1 VRPFGDAEAAPPSV
15 GLVGAVAQGLA
26 ARLELSGY
34 RPLPLDAD
42 KDPPRRPDLLVVSP
56 ECEAWIPTL
65 RRRFQA
71 VPLLLGIEEDSVA
84 GRCRCL
90 QSGADDFWLSN
101 LGPSDLLTRLRLHW
115 QRCSPRPPAVE
126 PLRLA
131 DLSVDPERRQVRRG
145 ARSVALTAR
154 EYQLLLLLLRKR
166 DSIVSREQ
174 ILREIWEDQ
183 PRAASNVIEV
193 YVRYLRRKLEEGGE
207 RRLIH
212 TVRGLGYSLA
222 ATPPGRDDGGALGS
236 EAAKPDD
243 EH

>member
-1 VRPFGDAEAAPPSV
+1 MRPLVGAAAAPSV
-15 GLVGAVAQGLA
+15 GLIGAIAQGLA

-34 RPLPLDAD
+34 HPLLLDAD
-42 KDPPRRPDLLVVSP
+42 ADPPRPPDLLVVSP
-56 ECEAWIPTL
+56 ACEAWIPAL
-65 RRRFQA
+65 RRRFGA
-71 VPLLLGIEEDSVA
+71 VPLLLGVEEDSVA

-90 QSGADDFWLSN
+90 ESGADDFWLSS

-115 QRCSPRPPAVE
+115 QRLSPQAPTVE
-126 PLRLA
+126 PLRVA
-131 DLSVDPERRQVRRG
+131 DLTVEPERRQVRRG
-145 ARSVALTAR
+145 GRSVALTAR

-166 DSIVSREQ
+166 DSVVSREQ
-174 ILREIWEDQ
+174 ILREIWQDQ

-236 EAAKPDD
+236 EAAKRDD
-243 EH
+243 KH

>member
-1 VRPFGDAEAAPPSV
+1 MKPRSGVEAVPAV
-15 GLVGAVAQGLA
+15 GLVGAIAQGLA

-34 RPLPLDAD
+34 HTLGLDAREE
-42 KDPPRRPDLLVVSP
+42 PPRPPDLVVLSP
-56 ECEAWIPTL
+56 ECESWIPEL
-65 RRRFQA
+65 RRRWGP

-90 QSGADDFWLSN
+90 HSGADDFWLSN

-115 QRCSPRPPAVE
+115 QRCSPRAPAVE

-131 DLSVDPERRQVRRG
+131 DLSVDLERRQVRRG
-145 ARSVALTAR
+145 SRSVALTAR
-154 EYQLLLLLLRKR
+154 EYQLLLLLLRHR
-166 DSIVSREQ
+166 GSVVSRER
-174 ILREIWEDQ
+174 ILREIWDDQ
-183 PRAASNVIEV
+183 PRTASNVIEV

-222 ATPPGRDDGGALGS
+222 PTPPGRD
-236 EAAKPDD
+236 AADSAEQGPPTG
-243 EH
+243 

>member
-1 VRPFGDAEAAPPSV
+1 
-15 GLVGAVAQGLA
+15 
-26 ARLELSGY
+26 
-34 RPLPLDAD
+34 
-42 KDPPRRPDLLVVSP
+42 
-56 ECEAWIPTL
+56 
-65 RRRFQA
+65 
-71 VPLLLGIEEDSVA
+71 
-84 GRCRCL
+84 
-90 QSGADDFWLSN
+90 
-101 LGPSDLLTRLRLHW
+101 
-115 QRCSPRPPAVE
+115 VE

-236 EAAKPDD
+236 EVAKPDD